1 MAEKDIIMLSRREVN
16 RLHIVKKAIEKEIKQ
31 REAAEI
37 LLMTERQIRRLIK
50 RIREEGDS
58 GIAHKTRGKESNR
71 KIPKKIKSKVIGL
84 YRQKYLGFGPTLAS
98 EKLEELEGI
107 RVNDETLR
115 NWLIESGDWK
125 KVRKGRKH
133 HQWRERKH
141 HFGEMIQID
150 GSHHDWFEGRGPK
163 CVFMGY
169 IDDAT
174 GRTLGRFYEY
184 EGTFPAMDSFGRYV
198 RKYGIPVSV
207 YLDKHTTYKSP
218 EKADLAGLEE
228 RLSQFERA
236 MRELG
241 VRVIHAHSP
250 QAKGR
255 VERLFKT
262 LQDRL
267 VKEMRLRG
275 IKNITEAN
283 KFLGEYLPKYN
294 RKFSISAKEA
304 ADLHRE
310 IPKELKLDHIF
321 CLKTERVVRNDF
333 TVAYNGRLYQLK
345 DKVNTLKAVV
355 VETFSGLMKIL
366 ADNKEVSFQEI
377 TEKPK
382 KRYRPKIRSQKG
394 TTPAPNHPWGY
405 RQFTKK
411 KLMMKQINSN
421 RKTGHF

>member
-1 MAEKDIIMLSRREVN
+1 MAREDIIMLSQRELN
-16 RLHIVKKAIEKEIKQ
+16 NLHIIKKAVEKKVKQ

-37 LLMTERQIRRLIK
+37 LLMSERQIRRLVK
-50 RIREEGDS
+50 RIREEGDV
-58 GIAHKTRGKESNR
+58 GIAHRARGKESNR
-71 KIPKKIKSKVIGL
+71 RIPEKIKSKAVRL
-84 YRQKYLGFGPTLAS
+84 YREKYLGFGPTLAS
-98 EKLEELEGI
+98 EKLEELDGI
-107 RVNDETLR
+107 RINDETLR
-115 NWLIESGDWK
+115 MWLIETGDWK
-125 KVRKGRKH
+125 KIRKGRKH
-133 HQWRERKH
+133 RHWRERKQ
-141 HFGEMIQID
+141 HFGEMVQID

-174 GRTLGRFYEY
+174 GRTFGRFYEY
-184 EGTFPAMDSFGRYV
+184 EGTFPAMDSFGRYM
-198 RKYGIPVSV
+198 KKHGIPVSV

-218 EKADLAGLEE
+218 DKADLAELEE

-267 VKEMRLRG
+267 VKEMRLKG
-275 IKNITEAN
+275 IKNIGEAN
-283 KFLGEYLPKYN
+283 KFLRGYLPKYN
-294 RKFSISAKEA
+294 RKFSVLAKER

-310 IPKELKLDHIF
+310 ISKELKLDHIF
-321 CLKTERVVRNDF
+321 CLKTDRVVRNDL

-345 DKVNTLKAVV
+345 DKVNILKAVV
-355 VETFSGLMKIL
+355 METFSGSMKIL
-366 ADNKEVSFQEI
+366 ADNKEIRFDEI
-377 TEKPK
+377 VDRPK
-382 KRYRPKIRSQKG
+382 KLYRPKIRSQKG
-394 TTPAPNHPWGY
+394 ITPAPNHPWGY
-405 RQFTKK
+405 KQFTKR
-411 KLMMKQINSN
+411 KLMMKQIKAN